1 MLNQQL
7 KFSLVFIGLGA
18 FLGWFSH
25 SAYDQLYNVKNSDRD
40 IKPAITTSPEMKKNN
55 LDVPTISSADYN
67 KEYFIKLIKN
77 RRFEDALLW
86 YKDIEA
92 KNEPSLLPVILS
104 EIGKLSQQSDE
115 NVFKLLDVFLNEYY
129 DNSQLLI
136 AQGNALVFN
145 NQIEQALYSFFLA
158 KNYSQDTSSYNSI
171 SQTIHDFSFKV
182 FKQFQL
188 SKNWPESIV
197 FYKKLIGNEP
207 QFAFYHLAIAESYIK
222 NNDKD
227 KAIMH
232 LQLITEDNIYGP
244 EATEML
250 EKVVF
255 QNTSGGIA
263 LEAQGNHYIIN
274 AIIADFYQ
282 IKLLLDTGASYSSLS
297 SHTIAQLVRDQLA
310 IKIGRNQVY
319 TAGGKVDVD
328 IYQLKKLTI
337 GNSTVNDIVVAELDL
352 ESPSD
357 QENNFDGLLGVN
369 FLNQFDFSID
379 QKTQKLILSP
389 KL

>member
-18 FLGWFSH
+18 FFGWFSH
-25 SAYDQLYNVKNSDRD
+25 SAYDQLYNVKNSDTGN
-40 IKPAITTSPEMKKNN
+40 KAAITALPKMKKNN

-77 RRFEDALLW
+77 GQFEDALRW
-86 YKDIEA
+86 YKGIEA
-92 KNEPSLLPVILS
+92 KNESSLLPVLLS
-104 EIGKLSQQSDE
+104 EIDKLSQQSDE

-136 AQGNALVFN
+136 AQARALVLN
-145 NQIEQALYSFFLA
+145 DQIEQALDSFLLA
-158 KNYSQDTSSYNSI
+158 KNYARDNSTYNNI

-188 SKNWPESIV
+188 AKNWPDSII
-197 FYKKLIGNEP
+197 FYRKLIENEA
-207 QFAFYHLAIAESYIK
+207 QFAFYHLAIAESYIN

-227 KAIMH
+227 KAVMH
-232 LQLITEDNIYGP
+232 LQLITEDNVYGLQ
-244 EATEML
+244 ATEML
-250 EKVVF
+250 EKIVF

-263 LEAQGNHYIIN
+263 LEAQGNHYIVN

-297 SHTIAQLVRDQLA
+297 SHSIAQLVHDQLA
-310 IKIGRNQVY
+310 IKIGHNQVY
-319 TAGGKVDVD
+319 TAGGTVEVDF
-328 IYQLKKLTI
+328 YQLKNMTI
-337 GNSTVNDIVVAELDL
+337 GNYTVNDIIVAELDL
-352 ESPSD
+352 ESASD
-357 QENNFDGLLGVN
+357 QDNNFDGLLGIN
-369 FLNQFDFSID
+369 FLNRFDFSID
-379 QKTQKLILSP
+379 QKNKRLILSP

>member
-18 FLGWFSH
+18 FFGWFSH
-25 SAYDQLYNVKNSDRD
+25 SAYDQLYNVKNSDTGN
-40 IKPAITTSPEMKKNN
+40 KAAITASPKMKKNN

-77 RRFEDALLW
+77 GQFEDALRW
-86 YKDIEA
+86 YKGIEA
-92 KNEPSLLPVILS
+92 KNESSLLPVLLS
-104 EIGKLSQQSDE
+104 EIDKLSQQSDE

-136 AQGNALVFN
+136 AQARALVLN
-145 NQIEQALYSFFLA
+145 DQIEQALDSFLLA
-158 KNYSQDTSSYNSI
+158 KNYARDNSTYNNI
-171 SQTIHDFSFKV
+171 SQTIHDFAFKV

-188 SKNWPESIV
+188 AKNWPDSIV
-197 FYKKLIGNEP
+197 FYRKLIENET
-207 QFAFYHLAIAESYIK
+207 QFAFYHLAIAESYIN

-227 KAIMH
+227 KAVMH
-232 LQLITEDNIYGP
+232 LQLITEDNVYGIQ
-244 EATEML
+244 ATEML
-250 EKVVF
+250 EKIVF
-255 QNTSGGIA
+255 QKTSNRIP
-263 LEAQGNHYIIN
+263 LEEEGNHYIVN
-274 AIIADFYQ
+274 AIIAGFYQ

-310 IKIGRNQVY
+310 IKIGHNQVY
-319 TAGGKVDVD
+319 TAGGTVEVDF
-328 IYQLKKLTI
+328 YQLKNMTI
-337 GNSTVNDIVVAELDL
+337 GNFTVNDIIVAELDL
-352 ESPSD
+352 ESASD
-357 QENNFDGLLGVN
+357 QDNNFDGLLGIN

-379 QKTQKLILSP
+379 QKTKKLILSP